1 MCGIIGIIA
10 KETVAPGLIEGLR
23 RLEYRGYDSAGVAT
37 LVDGRIER
45 RRAEGKLIN
54 LARRLDREPVQ
65 GAIGIGHTRWATHGL
80 PSETNAHPIA
90 TERVAIVHNGIIENF
105 QALRSELTQRGYD
118 FQTETDTEA
127 VAILTTYF
135 LDQGLSPPEAVAQTL
150 ARLEGA
156 FALAFLFAGE
166 HDLLIGARRGSP
178 LAIGYGDGEMF
189 LGSDALA
196 LAPLT
201 RRITYLEEGDWAVI
215 TSSKVTIFNAD
226 NQEVERPIRES
237 AASGALIGKGNY
249 RHFMLKEIF
258 EQPAV
263 IGDTINALVNPATR
277 TVHLP
282 ELPFALG
289 DIERV
294 SLIACGT
301 AYHACM
307 VAKYWLER
315 IARIA
320 VEVDIASE
328 FRYRAPA
335 MPRGGAAIFISQSG
349 ETADTLAALRYARA
363 QAQHIVAI
371 VNQPESS
378 IAREA
383 DVVLPTL
390 AGPEIG
396 VASTKAFTTQLAVL
410 AGLTIAMA
418 RARGAITHE
427 REAELVGHLTEIPS
441 RAAEVL
447 NHDERLRQIAQTIAE
462 ARDVLYL
469 GRGSAFPL
477 ALEGALKLKEIS
489 YIHAEG
495 YAAGEMKHGPIA
507 LIDENV
513 PIIVLAPQR
522 RSVRKNPRQ
531 CRGGHGARR
540 PRRDDLGQ
548 GGCRAPRRPARRRHR
563 GPRMRPVCRPAALR
577 NPDPAP
583 RLPYRRHQR
592 HRRRPTKKPRQKRH
606 SRVARPRIER
616 SRLRSVIARK
626 PEAADAVPIG
636 NSLPPGQSRT
646 DSFAAPVLGG
656 ARRPPLA
663 MTNCARLFAA
673 RSAKPCGCAMAKLVV
688 RPICPMAEVV

>member
-10 KETVAPGLIEGLR
+10 RETVAPGLLEGLT
-23 RLEYRGYDSAGVAT
+23 RLEYRGYDSAGIGT
-37 LVDGRIER
+37 LVDGRIEC
-45 RRAEGKLIN
+45 RRAQGKLVN
-54 LARRLDREPVQ
+54 LARRLAYEPMQ
-65 GAIGIGHTRWATHGL
+65 GVIGIGHTRWATHGL
-80 PSETNAHPIA
+80 PTETNAHPIA
-90 TERVAIVHNGIIENF
+90 TDHVAVVHNGIIENF
-105 QALRSELTQRGYD
+105 QALRRELTALGYA
-118 FQTETDTEA
+118 FQTETDTEV
-127 VAILTTYF
+127 VAILTTHF
-135 LDQGLSPPEAVAQTL
+135 LNEGLSPQDAVAKTL
-150 ARLEGA
+150 ARLDGA

-196 LAPLT
+196 LSPLT
-201 RRITYLEEGDWAVI
+201 HRITYLEEGDWAVI
-215 TSSKVTIFNAD
+215 TSRGVKIFDIGSAEVT
-226 NQEVERPIRES
+226 RPVRGS

-249 RHFMLKEIF
+249 RHFMQKEIF

-263 IGDTINALVNPATR
+263 IGDTLNALINPATR

-289 DIERV
+289 ELERV
-294 SLIACGT
+294 TLIACGT
-301 AYHACM
+301 AYHACI

-320 VEVDIASE
+320 VEIDIASE

-335 MPRGGAAIFISQSG
+335 MPQGGAAIFVSQSG
-349 ETADTLAALRYARA
+349 ETADTLAALRYAKA
-363 QAQHIVAI
+363 QEQKIIGV

-410 AGLTIAMA
+410 ASMTVALA
-418 RARGAITHE
+418 RARGAIDHA
-427 REAELVGHLTEIPS
+427 REAELVGVMTEIPS

-447 NHDERLRQIAQTIAE
+447 NHDERIREIAAVIAE

-507 LIDENV
+507 LIDEAV
-513 PIIVLAPQR
+513 PVIVLAPHDDLFEKTLGN
-522 RSVRKNPRQ
+522 VEEVMA
-531 CRGGHGARR
+531 RGGRVVMIS
-540 PRRDDLGQ
+540 D
-548 GGCRAPRRPARRRHR
+548 
-563 GPRMRPVCRPAALR
+563 AAG
-577 NPDPAP
+577 
-583 RLPYRRHQR
+583 
-592 HRRRPTKKPRQKRH
+592 
-606 SRVARPRIER
+606 
-616 SRLRSVIARK
+616 IARLGDRL
-626 PEAADAVPIG
+626 AFGIAVP
-636 NSLPPGQSRT
+636 NCDP
-646 DSFAAPVLGG
+646 FAAPLLYAIPTQLLAYHTAVLKGTDVDQP
-656 ARRPPLA
+656 RNLA
-663 MTNCARLFAA
+663 KSVT
-673 RSAKPCGCAMAKLVV
+673 V
-688 RPICPMAEVV
+688 E

>member
-1 MCGIIGIIA
+1 MCGIIGIVA
-10 KETVAPGLIEGLR
+10 RETVAPELLEGLQR
-23 RLEYRGYDSAGVAT
+23 VEYRGYDSAGIGT
-37 LVDGRIER
+37 LVDGRIEC
-45 RRAEGKLIN
+45 RRAEGKLAN

-65 GAIGIGHTRWATHGL
+65 GMIGIGHTRWATHGL
-80 PSETNAHPIA
+80 PTETNAHPIA
-90 TERVAIVHNGIIENF
+90 TDRVAVVHNGIVENF
-105 QALRSELTQRGYD
+105 QALRRELEAEGYVFRTD
-118 FQTETDTEA
+118 TDTEA
-127 VAILTTYF
+127 VAVLTTHF
-135 LDQGLSPPEAVAQTL
+135 LNEGLSPRQAVAETL
-150 ARLEGA
+150 VRLEGA

-201 RRITYLEEGDWAVI
+201 RRITYLEGGDWAVI
-215 TSSKVTIFNAD
+215 TSRGVNIFDARNR
-226 NQEVERPIRES
+226 EVERPIREA

-249 RHFMLKEIF
+249 RHFMQKEIF

-263 IGDTINALVNPATR
+263 IGDTLNALINPATR
-277 TVHLP
+277 SVHLP

-289 DIERV
+289 TLDRV
-294 SLIACGT
+294 TMIACGT
-301 AYHACM
+301 AYHACV

-320 VEVDIASE
+320 VEIDIASE

-335 MPRGGAAIFISQSG
+335 MPPGGAAIFVSQSG
-349 ETADTLAALRYARA
+349 ETADTLAALRYAKA
-363 QAQHIVAI
+363 QRQKIIAV

-410 AGLTIAMA
+410 ACFTVALA
-418 RARGAITHE
+418 RARGTIDRV
-427 REAELVGHLTEIPS
+427 REAELVGAMTEIPS

-447 NHDERLRQIAQTIAE
+447 NHDERIREIAAVIAE

-507 LIDENV
+507 LIDEAV
-513 PIIVLAPQR
+513 PVIVLAPHDDLFEKTLGN
-522 RSVRKNPRQ
+522 VEEVMA
-531 CRGGHGARR
+531 RGGRVVMIS
-540 PRRDDLGQ
+540 D
-548 GGCRAPRRPARRRHR
+548 
-563 GPRMRPVCRPAALR
+563 AAG
-577 NPDPAP
+577 
-583 RLPYRRHQR
+583 
-592 HRRRPTKKPRQKRH
+592 
-606 SRVARPRIER
+606 VARLSDRLAFGIAIPSCDPFVAPLLYAIPIQLLAYHTAVMKGTDVDQPRN
-616 SRLRSVIARK
+616 LAKSVTV
-626 PEAADAVPIG
+626 E
-636 NSLPPGQSRT
+636 
-646 DSFAAPVLGG
+646 
-656 ARRPPLA
+656 
-663 MTNCARLFAA
+663 
-673 RSAKPCGCAMAKLVV
+673 
-688 RPICPMAEVV
+688 